1 MVPFHLDLLFSILPP
16 APLPLSFQRRPVD
29 ETAGVKWLFHI
40 QPARPQ
46 LEVADTTGTVRC
58 QSCERG
64 VQTYLG
70 KTRTCTMNIQQNMR
84 QAQVT

>member
-1 MVPFHLDLLFSILPP
+1 MVPFHLHLLFSILPL
-16 APLPLSFQRRPVD
+16 APLPLSFQRGLVD

-40 QPARPQ
+40 NLLLPH
-46 LEVADTTGTVRC
+46 LEFADAMVC
-58 QSCERG
+58 VLHKSCYG